1 MAQITT
7 EKAPP
12 GSVQRLGQS
21 WHLSLRAAGRS
32 PRTVEGYMASLRMF
46 GDFLTE
52 RGMPTAVADLRREHV
67 EAYLLDVT
75 EGQGNS
81 VATQHVRYK
90 GLRVFFEWAREEGE
104 IDQSP
109 MRNIKLQPIPD
120 KPVPIL
126 TEDEIKA
133 LLKACDGRSFED
145 LRDTAVIRMLHDT
158 GMRRSELAGLSVED
172 VDLEHQVAYVLGK
185 GGRPRACPFGD
196 KTSAALD
203 RYLRRGR
210 EVHRLADRPEF
221 WLGLR
226 GPLTSQGVR
235 LMLERRGRQAGV
247 EGVHAHRFRH
257 TFAHEMLSA
266 GATEGDLMQLTGWK
280 SRQMLS
286 RYAAST
292 AAERARETHRRLS
305 PGDRL

>member
-1 MAQITT
+1 MTHASAPPQ
-7 EKAPP
+7 APP
-12 GSVQRLGQS
+12 GSLSRLGQS
-21 WHLSLRAAGRS
+21 WNLSLRAAGRS
-32 PRTVEGYMASLRMF
+32 PRTVEGYMATLRLF
-46 GDFLTE
+46 GDFLVAA
-52 RGMPTAVADLRREHV
+52 GMPTEVASLRREHV
-67 EAYLLDVT
+67 EHYLVDVG
-75 EGQGNS
+75 ERNS
-81 VATQHVRYK
+81 IATQHVRFK
-90 GLRVFFEWAREEGE
+90 GLRVFFEWARDEGE
-104 IDQSP
+104 VSESP
-109 MRNIKLQPIPD
+109 MRKIKLQPIPD

-133 LLKACDGRSFED
+133 LLKACTGRSFDD
-145 LRDTAVIRMLHDT
+145 LRDSAIIRMLHDT
-158 GMRRSELAGLSVED
+158 GMRRSELANLTVDD
-172 VDLEHQVAYVLGK
+172 VDLEHQVAYVIGK
-185 GGRPRACPFGD
+185 GARPRACPFGD
-196 KTSAALD
+196 QTSAALD

-210 EVHRLADRPEF
+210 EVHRLADRPAF

-235 LMLERRGRQAGV
+235 LMLERRGNQAGV